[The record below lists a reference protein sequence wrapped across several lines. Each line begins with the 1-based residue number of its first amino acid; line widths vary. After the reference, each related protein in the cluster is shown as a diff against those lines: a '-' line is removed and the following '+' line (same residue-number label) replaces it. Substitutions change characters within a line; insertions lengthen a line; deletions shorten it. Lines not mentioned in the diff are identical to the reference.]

1 MITIPAH
8 SHNYKQANRTKKDI
22 QWIVIHD
29 AEAKSAIGVANYFQ
43 NPKLAKPVSSHFVVG
58 DYYPKNDLGS
68 QGSLVIRCVEDKD
81 IAYTQGIANAWSLS
95 IELQGFASYSE
106 SDWWEKHE
114 DTLYAA
120 AMVVTYWSRKYE
132 IPIELLDNDEVAYSR
147 LDNSWVKGITTH
159 AAITK
164 AFNILGGH
172 VDPGPNFPLEKFLQM
187 CRDVKELPEEYQL

>member
-29 AEAKSAIGVANYFQ
+29 AEAKSAMGVANYFQ

-58 DYYPKNDLGS
+58 EEWGS
-68 QGSLVIRCVEDKD
+68 FNPLVIRCVEDKD
-81 IAYTQGIANAWSLS
+81 IAYTQGFANDWCLS
-95 IELQGFASYSE
+95 IELQGFASYSD
-106 SDWWEKHE
+106 SDWWDKRN

-120 AMVVTYWSRKYE
+120 AMVVSYWSRKYE
-132 IPIELLDNDEVAYSR
+132 IPISLLTDSEMGLMGPTHR
-147 LDNSWVKGITTH
+147 GITTH

-164 AFNILGGH
+164 AFNIPGGH